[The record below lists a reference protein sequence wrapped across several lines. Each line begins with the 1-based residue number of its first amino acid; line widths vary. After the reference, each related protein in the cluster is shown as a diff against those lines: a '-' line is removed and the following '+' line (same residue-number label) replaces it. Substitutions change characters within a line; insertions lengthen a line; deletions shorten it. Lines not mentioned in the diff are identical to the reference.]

1 MPYAVAHLFEL
12 VEYDHVVTGV
22 TELPGL
28 IEYLFYVG
36 LAAGGS
42 DDFAGDLGEPIK
54 AFLAHFGGQ
63 YGYAVAGKELGV
75 EGAAAAV
82 VAGRGPNGL
91 IVGSVELSGHEAG
104 YQAAIGSADL
114 MTAGGEPL
122 ADHDDDPGLYAG
134 QAGGDLDE
142 VYAAIGAALHSGLV
156 MPGDA
161 EQVQR
166 IYVPQA
172 DLFEAFLYLLGNQIR
187 ILHLGEGGEYDLVLA
202 CDLNVV
208 LELFVVFFEIDH
220 FTPHWIDIV
229 LP

>member
-1 MPYAVAHLFEL
+1 
-12 VEYDHVVTGV
+12 
-22 TELPGL
+22 
-28 IEYLFYVG
+28 
-36 LAAGGS
+36 
-42 DDFAGDLGEPIK
+42 
-54 AFLAHFGGQ
+54 
-63 YGYAVAGKELGV
+63 
-75 EGAAAAV
+75 
-82 VAGRGPNGL
+82 
-91 IVGSVELSGHEAG
+91 
-104 YQAAIGSADL
+104 

-122 ADHDDDPGLYAG
+122 ADHDDNPGLYAG

-187 ILHLGEGGEYDLVLA
+187 ILHLGEGGEYDLVLT

>member
-22 TELPGL
+22 AELPGL

-42 DDFAGDLGEPIK
+42 NDLASYLGEPIK

-82 VAGRGPNGL
+82 VAGGGPNGL

-104 YQAAIGSADL
+104 YQAA
-114 MTAGGEPL
+114 
-122 ADHDDDPGLYAG
+122 
-134 QAGGDLDE
+134 
-142 VYAAIGAALHSGLV
+142 V
-156 MPGDA
+156 
-161 EQVQR
+161 
-166 IYVPQA
+166 
-172 DLFEAFLYLLGNQIR
+172 
-187 ILHLGEGGEYDLVLA
+187 
-202 CDLNVV
+202 
-208 LELFVVFFEIDH
+208 
-220 FTPHWIDIV
+220 
-229 LP
+229 